1 MTVELDHPS
10 PDADGALIS
19 RGCSNSGFVLYV
31 KQGQVK
37 FDYNCFHQHTLVVS
51 ESRLTAGRH
60 QIVVRIDKT
69 DRTAACAVLLIDGVQ
84 VREGQIANLLRI
96 LSSTGMDLGR
106 SLSPINADYQSPFK
120 YPGRILSA
128 VFELPTGPQDRE
140 IDAQVR
146 AAMTRQ

>member
-10 PDADGALIS
+10 LDADGALIS
-19 RGCSNSGFVLYV
+19 RGSSNSGFVLYV
-31 KQGQVK
+31 RQGQVK
-37 FDYNCFHQHTLVVS
+37 FDYNCFHQHTLISS
-51 ESRLTAGRH
+51 ENLLTAGRH
-60 QIVVRIDKT
+60 QIAVKIDKAEK
-69 DRTAACAVLLIDGVQ
+69 TAAHATLLIDGVQ
-84 VREGQIANLLRI
+84 QGEAQIANLLRI

-106 SLSPINADYQSPFK
+106 SLSPINTDYQSPFK

-140 IDAQVR
+140 INAQVR

>member
-10 PDADGALIS
+10 PNADGALVS
-19 RGCSNSGFVLYV
+19 RGSSNSGFVLYV
-31 KQGQVK
+31 KQGRVK
-37 FDYNCFHQHTLVVS
+37 FDYNCFHQHTLVTS
-51 ESRLTAGRH
+51 ENRLAAGRH
-60 QIVVRIDKT
+60 KIVVKI
-69 DRTAACAVLLIDGVQ
+69 DRTEKTTARAALLIDGVQ
-84 VREGQIANLLRI
+84 VGEGQIANLLRI

-106 SLSPINADYQSPFK
+106 SLSPINADYQSPFN

-128 VFELPTGPQDRE
+128 VFELPTGFQDRE